1 MKKLLTISAL
11 CISVIMLVTLCACGN
26 KVDTKA
32 TEAITA
38 TIAETSSETL
48 NETIAATSSAE
59 QSDDAASGS
68 NSDDEQSGTA
78 SSEQE
83 EYMTQQKAVQDV
95 VEKAAA
101 LYGDGDWRVESFEKT
116 TDPDGIDC
124 YYIGVVNYSN
134 PHSPTYHF
142 YTDGQFFCYEDE
154 DSGDSDSDSYISK
167 EDALA
172 KVRLQAGS
180 GAEIIDA
187 YKGYTPDGTH
197 AWVVT
202 VSPIT
207 ASEEAVTVTYY
218 VGYMFCYSE

>member
-1 MKKLLTISAL
+1 MA
-11 CISVIMLVTLCACGN
+11 
-26 KVDTKA
+26 
-32 TEAITA
+32 
-38 TIAETSSETL
+38 
-48 NETIAATSSAE
+48 
-59 QSDDAASGS
+59 
-68 NSDDEQSGTA
+68 
-78 SSEQE
+78 
-83 EYMTQQKAVQDV
+83 QQKAVQDAI
-95 VEKAAA
+95 EKAAE

-116 TDPDGIDC
+116 TDPDGIAC
-124 YYIGVVNYSN
+124 YYIGVVNYAN

-154 DSGDSDSDSYISK
+154 GGDDSDIYISK

-172 KVRLQAGS
+172 KVKSQAGS

-187 YKGYTPDGTH
+187 YKGYTPNGTQ

-218 VGYMFCYSE
+218 VGDHFCYAE